1 MTERHLPCLW
11 ALWLLF
17 AALMPG
23 ATFARDI
30 SVESVAARVED
41 GRFIVDARLEIRL
54 NRSTLE
60 ALENGVTLEFEL
72 ETRLMRPRRLWW
84 DAQVVTSTRRFLLT
98 RHALADGYTLN
109 EPGADQQQTF
119 KNIDEAL
126 SALGD
131 VRDFVAGKAAADD
144 TVKKYRA
151 RLRLRLDIE
160 ALPAPL
166 RPIAYVS
173 PSWRVSSGWYEWVFV
188 P

>member
-1 MTERHLPCLW
+1 MTERRLPCLW
-11 ALWLLF
+11 TLWLLL
-17 AALMPG
+17 AVLWPG
-23 ATFARDI
+23 AAVARGI
-30 SVESVAARVED
+30 NVESVAARVED

-60 ALENGVTLEFEL
+60 ALENGVTLEFDL
-72 ETRLMRPRRLWW
+72 ESRLMRPRRFWW
-84 DAQVVTSTRRFLLT
+84 DAQIITSTRRFLLA

-109 EPGADQQQTF
+109 EPGAGQQQTF
-119 KNIDEAL
+119 KDIDEAL
-126 SALGD
+126 SALGH
-131 VRDFVAGKAAADD
+131 VRDFVVGKAAADEAAR
-144 TVKKYRA
+144 KYRA

-173 PSWRVSSGWYEWVFV
+173 PSWRVSSGWVEWVFV